1 MLCLFFSCF
10 DYRWTM
16 EMCKSTTDFKTF
28 QNPLAWES
36 CVEVARKKQKASNLN
51 DFRKLS
57 TLAPPDFLHFNH
69 FLELF
74 TPCPLPFMIMA
85 AAIHSL
91 AYPRTKFAC
100 RTRRR
105 WGTCAQKWTSSSNL
119 SEVCSGSDACDNN
132 MGSLTKWDRN
142 LAQNIC

>member
-1 MLCLFFSCF
+1 MLYLLFSFFIIGEEWKCVSHDRF
-10 DYRWTM
+10 RNLS
-16 EMCKSTTDFKTF
+16 KSTC
-28 QNPLAWES
+28 L
-36 CVEVARKKQKASNLN
+36 
-51 DFRKLS
+51 RKLS
-57 TLAPPDFLHFNH
+57 EGGALKAESFKLERLSQTFHTGATWLSTFQPL
-69 FLELF
+69 LELF

-100 RTRRR
+100 MTRRS

-142 LAQNIC
+142 PAQNIC